1 MKGRILMGLAG
12 VLLLLMFLFPMWRI
26 TLIAPQYPDGL
37 TMHIWVNQITGDEP
51 GTLENINLMNHYVGM
66 KDIEPSMFPE
76 LEIFPIV
83 IYIVSAL
90 AFLFAFLGRRSLY
103 LAWTGIMSVL
113 GVVGVYDFYTWLYN
127 YGHELNPHA
136 AIKVPGQA
144 YMPPVFGYKKLLN
157 FHVWSYPEG
166 ASFLLAGAVALG
178 VLAWY
183 LSRKK

>member
-1 MKGRILMGLAG
+1 MGSAG
-12 VLLLLMFLFPMWRI
+12 ILLLLMFLFPMWKI

-37 TMHIWVNQITGDEP
+37 VMHIWVNKITGDDP
-51 GTLENINLMNHYVGM
+51 GTLDNINLMNHYVGM

-83 IYIVSAL
+83 IYITSAL
-90 AFLFAFLGRRSLY
+90 ALLFAFIGRRKLY
-103 LAWTGIMSVL
+103 IAWTILISVL
-113 GVVGVYDFYTWLYN
+113 GTVGVYDFYTWLYS

-144 YMPPVFGYKKLLN
+144 YMPPLFGYKKLLN

-166 ASFLLAGAVALG
+166 ASIMLG
-178 VLAWY
+178 VAVMFSALAWY
-183 LSRKK
+183 LTRKKVH